1 MPDTGPAV
9 GMDFVTL
16 DIVWLVRSFTCP
28 CTKLE
33 CIASPCVACLDPPGL
48 TRLATLGALLA

>member
-9 GMDFVTL
+9 GMDFVTPE
-16 DIVWLVRSFTCP
+16 IVWSVRPYPFP
-28 CTKLE
+28 CMKRE
-33 CIASPCVACLDPPGL
+33 CVASPRVAYPDPPDL